1 MAEIHKRYHLLLQ
14 KTKGFGKKKNSCNTS
29 RMVLSEVTSKQIKS
43 SNNTPSHIIIEADNY
58 HTLSILAQTHTEKI
72 DLIYIDPPYNTGNG
86 QGFMYSDKYTHH
98 SAWLSFM
105 EKRLTL
111 AHTLLKP
118 TGAIFISIDDN
129 EVAQLKILCNSIFG
143 EENFVAQFIRKSKRG
158 SGNDSSHIAIEFDYM
173 LCYAKNKKKLR
184 FSKEIVDVSDDIR
197 YKLVDA
203 HVARRGKY
211 LLRDLEYKGS
221 YSTTLDY
228 SINTPDGSII
238 YAGNAIGKPHTWRW
252 SKEKLA
258 WGITND
264 FIVFKKSKNKW
275 KVYFKQY
282 QFVDNEDN
290 HIVRSLPYKAI
301 IEFLNSEGSRELN
314 SILPNT
320 KFRFPKPIGLILFCI
335 NLFSDTSIT
344 VLDFFAG
351 SGTTGH
357 AVLAANNQDG
367 GTRQF
372 ILCTNNENKIC
383 TTVTYPRLKKI
394 IKGYSFNGTPIKGL
408 DGSLRY
414 FKTTNTK

>member
-1 MAEIHKRYHLLLQ
+1 MEKIHKSYRLVCQ
-14 KTKGFGKKKNSCNTS
+14 KIKESKKANNSRNPS
-29 RMVLSEVTSKQIKS
+29 RVVLSEVKSKQIKS
-43 SNNTPSHIIIEADNY
+43 SNNTPSHILIEGDNY
-58 HTLSILAQTHTEKI
+58 HTLSILTQTHTKKI
-72 DLIYIDPPYNTGNG
+72 DLIYIDPPYNTGKEND
-86 QGFMYSDKYTHH
+86 FMYSDKYNH

-111 AHTLLKP
+111 AYTLLKQ

-129 EVAQLKILCNSIFG
+129 EMAQLKILCNSIFG
-143 EENFVAQFIRKSKRG
+143 EENFVAQFIRKNKRG

-184 FSKEIVDVSDDIR
+184 FSKEVVDVSSDIR

-203 HVARRGKY
+203 HLSRRGKY

-221 YSTTLDY
+221 YSTRLDCP
-228 SINTPDGSII
+228 ITVPDGSII
-238 YAGNAIGKPHTWRW
+238 YAGTAIGKPHTWRW

-258 WGITND
+258 WGIAND

-290 HIVRSLPYKAI
+290 HIVRSLPHKAI
-301 IEFLNSEGSRELN
+301 IEYLNSDGSRELN
-314 SILPNT
+314 RILPSS
-320 KFRFPKPIGLILFCI
+320 KFRFPKPVGLILFCI

-357 AVLAANNQDG
+357 AVLAANNKDG

-394 IKGYSFNGTPIKGL
+394 IKGYLFNGSKIKGL
-408 DGSLRY
+408 GGHLRY
-414 FKTTNTK
+414 FKVKFEK

>member
-1 MAEIHKRYHLLLQ
+1 METFHTRIHTRKEYIQ
-14 KTKGFGKKKNSCNTS
+14 EKKPCDID
-29 RMVLSEVTSKQIKS
+29 RVVLSEVVSKQMQSK
-43 SNNTPSHIIIEADNY
+43 NNSPRHMLIEGDNY
-58 HTLSILAQTHTEKI
+58 HAITILTQTHTEKI
-72 DLIYIDPPYNTGNG
+72 DLIYIDPPYNTGKEHD
-86 QGFMYSDKYTHH
+86 FMYSDKYTHH
-98 SAWLSFM
+98 SAWPSFM
-105 EKRLTL
+105 ETRLTL
-111 AHTLLKP
+111 GHTLLKQ

-158 SGNDSSHIAIEFDYM
+158 SGNDSSHIAIEFVYM
-173 LCYAKNKKKLR
+173 LCYAKNKKKLQ
-184 FSKEIVDVSDDIR
+184 FSKEVVDVSSDIR
-197 YKLVDA
+197 YKFFDT

-211 LLRDLEYKGS
+211 LLRDLQYKGS
-221 YSTTLDY
+221 YSKTLDY
-228 SINTPDGSII
+228 PITVPDGSII
-238 YAGNAIGKPHTWRW
+238 YAGTAIGKPHTWRW
-252 SKEKLA
+252 SKEILA
-258 WGITND
+258 WGITNN

-290 HIVRSLPYKAI
+290 HIVRSLPHKTI
-301 IEFLNSEGSRELN
+301 IEYLNSDGSRELN
-314 SILPNT
+314 HILPSS
-320 KFRFPKPIGLILFCI
+320 KFRFPKPVGLILFCI

-383 TTVTYPRLKKI
+383 TTITYPRLKKV
-394 IKGYSFNGTPIKGL
+394 IKGYAFNGSKIKGL
-408 DGSLRY
+408 GGSLRY
-414 FKTTNTK
+414 FKSTISK

>member
-1 MAEIHKRYHLLLQ
+1 MAEIHKSYHLVLQ
-14 KTKGFGKKKNSCNTS
+14 KIKESKKTKNTCNTS

-43 SNNTPSHIIIEADNY
+43 SNNTPSHTLIEADNY
-58 HTLSILAQTHTEKI
+58 HALSILSQTHTENI

-86 QGFMYSDKYTHH
+86 QEFMYSDKYNHH
-98 SAWLSFM
+98 STWLSFM
-105 EKRLTL
+105 ETRLTL
-111 AHTLLKP
+111 AHTLLKQ

-184 FSKEIVDVSDDIR
+184 FSKEVVNVSSDTR

-203 HVARRGKY
+203 HLSSRGKY

-228 SINTPDGSII
+228 PINTPDGSII
-238 YAGNAIGKPHTWRW
+238 YAGTYLGKPHTWRW
-252 SKEKLA
+252 SKEKVA

-264 FIVFKKSKNKW
+264 FIAFKKSKNKW

-282 QFVDNEDN
+282 QFVDNEDKS
-290 HIVRSLPYKAI
+290 IVRSLPYKAI
-301 IEFLNSEGSRELN
+301 IEFFNSDGSRELN
-314 SILPNT
+314 HILPNT
-320 KFRFPKPIGLILFCI
+320 KFRFPKPVGLILFCI

-344 VLDFFAG
+344 ILDFFAG

-357 AVLAANNQDG
+357 AVLAANNHDG

-383 TTVTYPRLKKI
+383 TTVTYPRLKKL
-394 IKGYSFNGTPIKGL
+394 IKGYLFNGTRIKGL
-408 DGSLRY
+408 GGGLRY
-414 FKTTNTK
+414 FKTTISK

>member
-1 MAEIHKRYHLLLQ
+1 MAEIHKSHHFVWQ
-14 KTKGFGKKKNSCNTS
+14 KINNSCNPS
-29 RMVLSEVTSKQIKS
+29 KLVLSEVTSKQIKS
-43 SNNTPSHIIIEADNY
+43 SNNTPSHILIKADNY
-58 HTLSILAQTHTEKI
+58 HALSILTQTHTEKI
-72 DLIYIDPPYNTGNG
+72 DLIYIDPPYNTGKEND
-86 QGFMYSDKYTHH
+86 FMYSDKYNH

-105 EKRLTL
+105 EKRLAL
-111 AHTLLKP
+111 ALALLKQN
-118 TGAIFISIDDN
+118 GAIFISIDDN
-129 EVAQLKILCNSIFG
+129 EVAQLKILCNTIFG
-143 EENFVAQFIRKSKRG
+143 EENFVAQFIRKNKRG

-184 FSKEIVDVSDDIR
+184 FSKEVVNVSCDTR
-197 YKLVDA
+197 YKFSDT

-211 LLRDLEYKGS
+211 LFRDLEYKGS
-221 YSTTLDY
+221 YSKTLDY
-228 SINTPDGSII
+228 PINVPDGTIV
-238 YAGNAIGKPHTWRW
+238 YAGTYFGKPHTWRW
-252 SKEKLA
+252 SKEKLS

-301 IEFLNSEGSRELN
+301 IEFLNADGSRELN
-314 SILPNT
+314 SILRSS

-335 NLFSDTSIT
+335 NLLGDKNIT

-357 AVLAANNQDG
+357 AVLAANNHDG

-383 TTVTYPRLKKI
+383 TTVTYPRLKKV
-394 IKGYSFNGTPIKGL
+394 IKGYTFNSSRIKGL
-408 DGSLRY
+408 GGSLQY
-414 FKTTNTK
+414 FKTTHTK

>member
-1 MAEIHKRYHLLLQ
+1 MAEIHKSYHLVWQ
-14 KTKGFGKKKNSCNTS
+14 KTRKYKKVNNTCNPS
-29 RMVLSEVTSKQIKS
+29 RLILSEVTSKQIKS
-43 SNNTPSHIIIEADNY
+43 SNNTPSHTLIEGDNY
-58 HTLSILAQTHTEKI
+58 HALSILTQTHTEKI
-72 DLIYIDPPYNTGNG
+72 YLIYIDPPYNTGKEND
-86 QGFMYSDKYTHH
+86 FMYSDKYNH

-105 EKRLTL
+105 ETRLVL
-111 AHTLLKP
+111 AHTLLKN

-143 EENFVAQFIRKSKRG
+143 EENFVAQFIRKNKRG

-184 FSKEIVDVSDDIR
+184 FSKEVVDVSGDMR
-197 YKLVDA
+197 YKLSDA
-203 HVARRGKY
+203 HVSRRGKY

-221 YSTTLDY
+221 YSKTLDY
-228 SINTPDGSII
+228 PITTPDGSIV
-238 YAGNAIGKPHTWRW
+238 YAGTAIGKPHTWRW
-252 SKEKLA
+252 GKEKLA
-258 WGITND
+258 WGIAND

-290 HIVRSLPYKAI
+290 HIVRSLPHKAI
-301 IEFLNSEGSRELN
+301 IEFLNSDGSRELN
-314 SILPNT
+314 HILPSS
-320 KFRFPKPIGLILFCI
+320 KFRFPKPVGLILFCI

-357 AVLAANNQDG
+357 AVLAANSQDG

-383 TTVTYPRLKKI
+383 TTVTYPRLKKV
-394 IKGYSFNGTPIKGL
+394 IKGYSFNGSRVKGF
-408 DGSLRY
+408 GGRLRY
-414 FKTTNTK
+414 FKMKFEK

>member
-1 MAEIHKRYHLLLQ
+1 MAEIHKRYHLVLQ
-14 KTKGFGKKKNSCNTS
+14 KIKESKKTKNTCNTS
-29 RMVLSEVTSKQIKS
+29 RMVLSEVKSKQIKS
-43 SNNTPSHIIIEADNY
+43 SNNTPSHTLIEADNY
-58 HTLSILAQTHTEKI
+58 HALSILTQTHTEKI
-72 DLIYIDPPYNTGNG
+72 DLVYIDPPYNTGKEND
-86 QGFMYSDKYTHH
+86 FMYSDKYTHH

-105 EKRLTL
+105 EIRLTL
-111 AHTLLKP
+111 AHTLLKQN
-118 TGAIFISIDDN
+118 GAIFISIDDN
-129 EVAQLKILCNSIFG
+129 EMAQLKILCNSIFG
-143 EENFVAQFIRKSKRG
+143 EDNFVAQFIRKNKRC
-158 SGNDSSHIAIEFDYM
+158 SGNDSSHIAIPFDYM

-184 FSKEIVDVSDDIR
+184 FSKAVVDVSGDIR

-203 HVARRGKY
+203 HVAHRGKY

-228 SINTPDGSII
+228 LITAPDGSII
-238 YAGNAIGKPHTWRW
+238 HAGNIIGKPHTWRW
-252 SKEKLA
+252 NKQKFA

-264 FIVFKKSKNKW
+264 YIVFKKSKNKW

-290 HIVRSLPYKAI
+290 SIVRSLPHKAI
-301 IEFLNSEGSRELN
+301 IEFLNSDGSRELN
-314 SILPNT
+314 HILPSS
-320 KFRFPKPIGLILFCI
+320 KFRFPKPVGLILFCI

-357 AVLAANNQDG
+357 AVLAANNKDG

-383 TTVTYPRLKKI
+383 TTVTYPRLKKV
-394 IKGYSFNGTPIKGL
+394 IKGYSFIGIPIKGL
-408 DGSLRY
+408 GGSLRY
-414 FKTTNTK
+414 FKTTHTK